1 MKISHKF
8 LAGIAALELVCAW
21 IHPFGRVKNQAS
33 PAPILANID
42 VSDPVVRIVNRS
54 CRNCHSEQTHWP
66 WYSYV
71 APMSWM
77 IEKDVHDARLHM
89 NLSRWQE
96 YPTEKQVEILARLG
110 SEVRNHQMPLPRY
123 LSLHPEA
130 ALSDADIRQLYEWT
144 RKERRRLI
152 APPLQPGH
160 LDIP

>member
-8 LAGIAALELVCAW
+8 LAGIAVFEFACAL
-21 IHPFGRVKNQAS
+21 IHPFGRVKNEAS
-33 PAPILANID
+33 PAPLFANID
-42 VSDPVVRIVNRS
+42 AADPVVRIVNRS

-66 WYSYV
+66 WYSYI

-77 IEKDVHDARLHM
+77 TEKDVHDARLHM

-96 YPTEKQVEILARLG
+96 YPAEKQVEILARLG

-130 ALSDADIRQLYEWT
+130 KLSDADIRQLYDWT
-144 RKERRRLI
+144 RKERRRLT

>member
-8 LAGIAALELVCAW
+8 LAGFAVFEFACAL
-21 IHPFGRVKNQAS
+21 IHPFGRVKTQSS
-33 PAPILANID
+33 PAPLFANTD
-42 VSDPVVRIVNRS
+42 ALDPVVRIVNRS

-66 WYSYV
+66 WYSYI

-96 YPTEKQVEILARLG
+96 YPADKQVEILARLG
-110 SEVRNHQMPLPRY
+110 SEVRNHRMPLPRY
-123 LSLHPEA
+123 QSLHPEA
-130 ALSDADIRQLYEWT
+130 ALSDADIRQLYDWT
-144 RKERRRLI
+144 RKQRRRLT
-152 APPLQPGH
+152 APPLTPGH